1 MPRFYRKLK
10 HLIVNSWA
18 WAHDYTYATYRQ
30 TNGFLARADAHRYLS
45 PKAATHVTKAPILL
59 IPGVYEN
66 WRFMKPVADML
77 YQKGHPVHV
86 VSSLG
91 YNVGDVESMAAIVQG
106 YVVMHK
112 LENYIIVAHSKGG
125 LVGKY
130 LLATTPE
137 DQIKGVIALNSPF
150 AGSRYAYLLPIRAL
164 RVFLPNSPILSTLAA
179 NTIVNK
185 KIVSIYGI
193 FDPHIPKGS
202 YLEGA
207 KNVQLLT
214 RGHFKIMKD
223 RRVHKAV
230 RDAVHYLEH
239 DV

>member
-10 HLIVNSWA
+10 RLIVNNWA
-18 WAHDYTYATYRQ
+18 WMHDYIYVAYQ
-30 TNGFLARADAHRYLS
+30 QANGFFTRADACRYLS
-45 PKAATHVTKAPILL
+45 LNATKTPILL

-66 WRFMKPVADML
+66 WRFMKPIADML
-77 YQKGHPVHV
+77 YQKGHHIHV

-91 YNVGDVESMAAIVQG
+91 YNVGDVESMATIVQD
-106 YVVMHK
+106 YIK
-112 LENYIIVAHSKGG
+112 KYELESYIIVAHSKGG

-130 LLATTPE
+130 LLTTTPV
-137 DQIKGVIALNSPF
+137 DQIKGVVALNSPF
-150 AGSRYAYLLPIRAL
+150 RGSRYAYLLPLRTL

-185 KIVSIYGI
+185 KIVSIYGV

-207 KNVQLLT
+207 KNVQLHT

-223 RRVHKAV
+223 RRVHEAILEAI
-230 RDAVHYLEH
+230 RYLEK
-239 DV
+239 

>member
-10 HLIVNSWA
+10 RLIVNSWA
-18 WAHDYTYATYRQ
+18 WAHDYIYASYRQ
-30 TNGFLARADAHRYLS
+30 TNGFLARADERRYLS
-45 PKAATHVTKAPILL
+45 PTLTSHATKTPILL

-66 WRFMKPVADML
+66 WRFMKPVADVL
-77 YQKGHPVHV
+77 YRKGHAVHV

-91 YNVGDVESMAAIVQG
+91 YNIGDVESMAAIVQS
-106 YVVMHK
+106 YAERHK
-112 LENYIIVAHSKGG
+112 LESYIVVAHSKGG

-130 LLATTPE
+130 LLTAMPAN
-137 DQIKGVIALNSPF
+137 QIRGVVALNSPF
-150 AGSRYAYLLPIRAL
+150 AGSRYAYLLPFRTL

-179 NTIVNK
+179 NTIVNRR
-185 KIVSIYGI
+185 IVSIYGV

-207 KNVQLLT
+207 KNVQLRT

-223 RRVHKAV
+223 RRVHEAILE
-230 RDAVHYLEH
+230 AIQYLEY